1 MTTKFLNEIAVA
13 TASEVKTL
21 EHSIKRAKALRDALN
36 TAPAKRFLQAVADA
50 FNAPFIPGASGA
62 SGASGIPGIPGAY
75 YDAPSLYTAHYSDTL
90 LMRIRAYK
98 LESFKDDP
106 LLHSM
111 INAAERLLEAYPP
124 VERPD
129 DVNPETSDFSIG
141 RPNRKYRYRF
151 AIPLRARSG
160 QPRHVNVQF
169 VIDAYV
175 SEASATCRVVEKE
188 VAVPAATRTERVIV
202 CD

>member
-1 MTTKFLNEIAVA
+1 MTTKFLNEIAVS

-21 EHSIKRAKALRDALN
+21 EHSIKRAKALCDALH

-50 FNAPFIPGASGA
+50 FNAPFIPSAS
-62 SGASGIPGIPGAY
+62 GAY
-75 YDAPSLYTAHYSDTL
+75 YDEPNLYTAHYSDTL
-90 LMRIRAYK
+90 ILRIRVYK

-111 INAAERLLEAYPP
+111 LNAAERLLEACPP
-124 VERPD
+124 VEQPD
-129 DVNPETSDFSIG
+129 VVNPETSDFSIG
-141 RPNRKYRYRF
+141 RPNREYRYRF

-175 SEASATCRVVEKE
+175 SESSATCRVVEKE